1 MKRPSNITLLI
12 AAVLFILAVIVFV
25 ARGQSGPPSFP
36 TNALLPA
43 SVIVDPLAGTNL
55 PIETHSSLKLDWTWP
70 QNIAEYGPIPISDA
84 ATNFAFLVFT
94 SPLLT
99 NPEWRLK
106 YTFPGKSIVPI
117 SNYWVTNIWEDMSTS
132 AFFQIIVTNI
142 LNRTTSTTTSIP
154 STSATCMLLSTP
166 TAKANSLTKNK

>member
-1 MKRPSNITLLI
+1 M
-12 AAVLFILAVIVFV
+12 AAILFVLAAIVLV
-25 ARGQSGPPSFP
+25 ARGQTGPPSFP
-36 TNALLPA
+36 TNAVFPA
-43 SVIVDPLAGTNL
+43 SVVVDPLAGAAL

-70 QNIAEYGPIPISDA
+70 QNIAEYGPIPIADV

-94 SPLLT
+94 SPLLS
-99 NPEWRLK
+99 NPEWKLK

-117 SNYWVTNIWEDMSTS
+117 SNYWTTNIWEDMSTS

-142 LNRTTSTTTSIP
+142 LNRTTSTTTSLP

-166 TAKANSLTKNK
+166 MAKANSLTKNN